1 MTPTVFAYMVLFTLL
16 LAGGAAAMEWGT
28 RGRGAARHFWTA
40 AIALA
45 VLAPSGALML
55 HALDARDAT
64 PGAAAAAGPPLLE
77 RIVINSGRAAVRRG
91 YAFIGRDALIRL
103 IAPSRRVMRA
113 ALVRIERDFA
123 TTALVVWIVLSA
135 LLIVWL
141 AFGVLHWRRAQRSW
155 ERAIVD
161 GVSVDVSAMTGPA
174 VVGFLSHRIVLPSWA
189 TTMLPEH
196 RRLVLAHESE
206 HIEARDPER
215 LMLAVIALVL
225 MPWNIGLWW
234 CAARLR
240 RAIELDC
247 DMRVLNRYPSAKD
260 YGHVLLEV
268 AARGRNS
275 GPLAVPTVALLRLPS
290 ELELRLRA
298 MTDVRRVG
306 MQSIVAGGVVAVIAV
321 AAAFTTPV
329 PALVSHV
336 AASSPITTA
345 WPVRTDTGSK
355 RRIDSLAILRRQNDS
370 LRTRERL
377 MATRIGALQR
387 ATNERDSVEAMLQ
400 AARRNTRALRA
411 AELRPSGAPSHT
423 TTYFSFQVDKPAKML
438 ATTVT
443 PVYPD
448 SLRRAGIGGEVDA
461 EFTVDTMGRVDQ
473 AAGVKITKATNPLFE
488 QAVRTALP
496 KMTFAP
502 AEIRGVHIKQLVQQ
516 PFTFAITKDPE

>member
-1 MTPTVFAYMVLFTLL
+1 MTPTVFAYVVLFTLL
-16 LAGGAAAMEWGT
+16 LAGGAAAVEWGL
-28 RGRGAARHFWTA
+28 RGRGAARHFWTV
-40 AIALA
+40 AIVLA
-45 VLAPSGALML
+45 VVAPSGAITV
-55 HALDARDAT
+55 HSFAARTAQGT
-64 PGAAAAAGPPLLE
+64 TAVAGPPVLA
-77 RIVINSGRAAVRRG
+77 RIIINSGRDAARRG
-91 YAFIGRDALIRL
+91 YDFIGRDALIRL
-103 IAPSRRVMRA
+103 MAPSRRAVRA
-113 ALVRIERDFA
+113 ALVRIARDF
-123 TTALVVWIVLSA
+123 TTEALAIWIVLSTS
-135 LLIVWL
+135 LIVWL
-141 AFGVLHWRRAQRSW
+141 AAGVFYWHRTQRSW
-155 ERAIVD
+155 ERTIVD

-189 TTMLPEH
+189 TTMQPEY

-206 HIEARDPER
+206 HIAARDPER

-275 GPLAVPTVALLRLPS
+275 GPLAVPMVALLRLPS

-298 MTDVRRVG
+298 MTTARRVG
-306 MQSIVAGGVVAVIAV
+306 MQSIVTSGVVALVAV

-329 PALVSHV
+329 PTIVSRV
-336 AASSPITTA
+336 AVPFPIATA
-345 WPVRTDTGSK
+345 RSIQTDTGSK
-355 RRIDSLAILRRQNDS
+355 RRIDSLAILQRQNDS

-377 MATRIGALQR
+377 MATRLRALQR
-387 ATNERDSVEAMLQ
+387 ATNERDSVEAVLR
-400 AARRNTRALRA
+400 AARKNTRALRA
-411 AELRPSGAPSHT
+411 AELRPSGTPSRT
-423 TTYFSFQVDKPAKML
+423 TTYFSFQVDKPARML
-438 ATTVT
+438 ASTVT
-443 PVYPD
+443 PIYPN

-461 EFTVDTMGRVDQ
+461 EFTVDTTGRVDQ
-473 AAGVKITKATNPLFE
+473 AAGIKITNATDPLFE

-502 AEIRGVHIKQLVQQ
+502 AEIRGMRIKQLVQQ
-516 PFTFAITKDPE
+516 PFTFAITKGP